1 MFIHITI
8 TQKNVKVFPVHSH
21 DTWEYI
27 CYEEGEGVLKTE
39 KGNIPFKPGTVIC
52 VPPNCKHGSK
62 SENHF
67 KNICIH
73 TNIAIT
79 DNQRVHL
86 PLASKEV
93 RRLFNV
99 IGNLYR
105 EKDKYMS
112 VIEMLLPALKDLILK
127 ETELSV
133 ESGSISFVHN
143 EITKNFMDT
152 EFDLKKLVK
161 HSGYVDDVL
170 RVKFKGVYGV
180 TPKEYLDNLRLE
192 LAKDYLRIYGNI
204 LSIKEISEMCGF
216 NDSLYFSRRFK
227 REFSINPSDY
237 IKKKAK
243 KKV

>member
-8 TQKNVKVFPVHSH
+8 TKKNVKVFPVHSH
-21 DTWEYI
+21 ETWEYI

-39 KGNIPFKPGTVIC
+39 NGNIPFKAGTVIC
-52 VPPNCKHGSK
+52 VPPNYKHGSK

-79 DNQRVHL
+79 DNQKVHL
-86 PLASKEV
+86 PLASKEI

-127 ETELSV
+127 ETTLSI
-133 ESGSISFVHN
+133 ESTALTVVHN
-143 EITKNFMDT
+143 EITKNFIDCEFNLT
-152 EFDLKKLVK
+152 EVIKQ
-161 HSGYVDDVL
+161 SGYVDDVL
-170 RVKFKGVYGV
+170 RLKFKSVYGI
-180 TPKEYLDNLRLE
+180 TPKEYLDNLRME
-192 LAKDYLRIYGNI
+192 LAKDYLRIYGKI

-216 NDSLYFSRRFK
+216 KDPLYFSRKVK
-227 REFSINPSDY
+227 RKLGCSPKEY
-237 IKKKAK
+237 IKKK
-243 KKV
+243 